1 MNPFEPKNL
10 HILVVDDDE
19 LLNSLFCSFLN
30 SRGLETF
37 SAHSVAEA
45 KAVLQEDQAV
55 DLILL
60 DYQLGDGVGMDLLAP
75 NILARYAN
83 FPPVIMISAHEE
95 PDFLEQCFL
104 GGINDYIIKPVNLS
118 LLALKVEALIK
129 SVNMQRLIRQQNRE
143 LEKFKA
149 DAEHEEQIAKFTYEY
164 LLRKNSDVC
173 NGVEI
178 WLKPF
183 SAFSGDMALVKKS
196 PNGNLYFMLADATG
210 HGLSAAITIMP
221 AVTIFNTMVSKGFQL
236 QKIVTEM
243 NRKLVNDTPEDR
255 FVAAILLEINPD
267 KRECSV
273 WNGGMPPVLWVD
285 QGEVKY
291 QFHSAHMALGIMDE
305 SIFDASVAAIE
316 LPEEGFL
323 LVYTDGLTEQK
334 NTNGQLFSIQ
344 KIVDLVA
351 KKPEHFLQDLAKNL
365 LEHVGIDEYHDDVSA
380 CIIRPDVVFRS

>member
-1 MNPFEPKNL
+1 MKPFEPKNL
-10 HILVVDDDE
+10 HILVIDDDE
-19 LLNSLFCSFLN
+19 LLNALFCSFLN

-45 KAVLQEDQAV
+45 KAVLQENEAV

-83 FPPVIMISAHEE
+83 LPPVIMISAHEE

-104 GGINDYIIKPVNLS
+104 GGVNDYIIKPVNLS

-164 LLRKNSDVC
+164 LLRKNSDAC

-221 AVTIFNTMVSKGFQL
+221 VVTIFNTMVSKGFQL
-236 QKIVTEM
+236 QQIVTEM

-255 FVAAILLEINPD
+255 FVAAIVLEINPD
-267 KRECSV
+267 KRECRV

-285 QGEVKY
+285 KGEVKY

-305 SIFDASVAAIE
+305 SIFDASVVAIE
-316 LPEEGFL
+316 LPEAGFL
-323 LVYTDGLTEQK
+323 LAYTDGLTEQK

-351 KKPEHFLQDLAKNL
+351 KKPENFLQDLAKSM
-365 LEHVGIDEYHDDVSA
+365 LEHVGVDEYHDDVSA
-380 CIIRPDVVFRS
+380 CIIRPDVVFGS